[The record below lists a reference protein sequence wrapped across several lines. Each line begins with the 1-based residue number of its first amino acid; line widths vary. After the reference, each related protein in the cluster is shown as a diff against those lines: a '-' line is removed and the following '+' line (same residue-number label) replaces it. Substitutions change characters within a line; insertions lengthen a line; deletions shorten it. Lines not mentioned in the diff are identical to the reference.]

1 MSKKIKLNYFVIYY
15 IERIIYYVLLFFHII
30 HFFLRN
36 PTPKITD
43 LITTIWKPLEKTN
56 TYNYLR
62 IDKTLQMES
71 YSKSGQRFDWKRI
84 KNKL

>member
-1 MSKKIKLNYFVIYY
+1 MFYYFFI
-15 IERIIYYVLLFFHII
+15 LFI
-30 HFFLRN
+30 FFLRN

-71 YSKSGQRFDWKRI
+71 YNKSGQRFDWKRI